1 MTSQAYVERIAES
14 IGSEVA
20 GRVSLDSQAI
30 ESCLRETLQSQVA
43 LVNEIGMHT
52 LRAGGKRLRPMFV
65 VLAARASDSPFDF
78 EKAVGIGVCME
89 LIHMASLVHDDV
101 VDHASTRR
109 GRETANASFG
119 NTAAILTGDFML
131 AKAMIMLNRHGKREI
146 SETVSQ
152 AVVEMAEGEVSE
164 LMTRT
169 EFDLGFAEHMEIL
182 RKKTAVFFEAC
193 CRAGGLVADA
203 RPDYV
208 EALGEFGLNLGLA
221 FQIIDDLL
229 DYRGDQAKTGKPQ
242 ATDFREGCATLPLIF
257 LRSKLSE
264 GENEVVRRRFGNGV
278 SDDEIHMICNWM
290 EARGCFDET
299 VAVARRHTEQA
310 LSALERLPDNEGRR
324 VLEALAQ
331 AMVVRQF

>member
-1 MTSQAYVERIAES
+1 MTSQAYVEKIAES
-14 IGSEVA
+14 VGSEVA
-20 GRVSLDSQAI
+20 RRVAQDAYAI
-30 ESCLRETLQSQVA
+30 ESCLRETLQSPVP
-43 LVNEIGMHT
+43 LVNEIGMHA
-52 LRAGGKRLRPMFV
+52 LRAGGKRLRPMFT
-65 VLAARASDSPFDF
+65 VLSARATGLPFDF

-109 GRETANASFG
+109 GRDTANASFG

-131 AKAMIMLNRHGKREI
+131 AKAMILLNQFGKRDI
-146 SETVSQ
+146 SDAVSR
-152 AVVEMAEGEVSE
+152 AVAEMAEGEVSE
-164 LMTRT
+164 LMART
-169 EFDLGFAEHMEIL
+169 EFDLGYAEHLEIL

-193 CRAGGLVADA
+193 CRSGGLVACAPADLT
-203 RPDYV
+203 D
-208 EALGEFGLNLGLA
+208 ALGEFGLNLGMA

-229 DYRGDQAKTGKPQ
+229 DYRGDQSKTGKPQ

-257 LRSKLSE
+257 LRSNLSE

-299 VAVARRHTEQA
+299 VAVAERHTER
-310 LSALERLPDNEGRR
+310 ALEALRRLPATEGRQ

>member
-1 MTSQAYVERIAES
+1 MTSQAFVERVAES
-14 IGSEVA
+14 VGSEAARLVGDDA
-20 GRVSLDSQAI
+20 IAI
-30 ESCLRETLQSQVA
+30 EECLRETLKSPVA

-65 VLAARASDSPFDF
+65 VLSSRASGVPFEL

-119 NTAAILTGDFML
+119 NTAAILTGDVML
-131 AKAMIMLNRHGKREI
+131 AKAMILLHTHGKREI
-146 SETVSQ
+146 SEVVSR

-182 RKKTAVFFEAC
+182 RKKTAIFFEAC

-203 RPDYV
+203 PD
-208 EALGEFGLNLGLA
+208 EQAELLGRFGMNLGLA

-229 DYRGDQAKTGKPQ
+229 DYRGDQTKTGKPQ

-290 EARGCFDET
+290 ETRGCFDET
-299 VAVARRHTEQA
+299 IAVAKQHTKAALEA
-310 LSALERLPDNEGRR
+310 LSLLPDTEGRR